1 MTSSALDLI
10 SGWVS
15 NAASTVVKESVADI
29 CDRPLVVLVAC
40 EIGRNCGFLVNCDE
54 VGRCG
59 VKIPSNTSCVELSS
73 CAFPEGKSE
82 SHMTRRK

>member
-15 NAASTVVKESVADI
+15 NAASIVVEEAVADL

-59 VKIPSNTSCVELSS
+59 GKILRNTSCVELSS

-82 SHMTRRK
+82 SHMAQR